1 MILGVA
7 LEFYRQ
13 NEETNSPDTWI
24 RKKKKLKS
32 VILKRENIDKHCSN
46 PMLEI

>member
-24 RKKKKLKS
+24 RKKKLKS
-32 VILKRENIDKHCSN
+32 VSLKRENIDKHCSN